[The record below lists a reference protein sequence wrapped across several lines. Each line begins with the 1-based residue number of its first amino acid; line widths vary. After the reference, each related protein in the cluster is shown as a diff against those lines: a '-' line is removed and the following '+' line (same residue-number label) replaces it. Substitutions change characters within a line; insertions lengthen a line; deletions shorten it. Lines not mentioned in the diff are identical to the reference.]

1 MATIRELEE
10 RIRECINAPRKH
22 FAIFQNPVEFHKL
35 CSCLD
40 VIGDTELA
48 FRSYE
53 AMPDSIRP
61 GSSYVLV
68 YGFLQALFLQ
78 QDAVRNLHEALQL
91 PYEPDPLLLE
101 IRELRND
108 AIGHPTKRGG
118 GKGKS
123 FSFISRPSI
132 SKSGFQLMTVSPG
145 EWPPLFRH
153 VSLQALLDTQHRQLE
168 EGLEA
173 LLQSLRKEEMEHREQ
188 FKEEKLSAL
197 FPGVLHY
204 YFEKVYESTRGTSGW
219 EYGALHIMLLK
230 EIVEKFRAG
239 LTRRGIA
246 GAYQGVE
253 HQLESLDYPLDE
265 LAEYFAQ
272 QGKGRLNERDA
283 VIFTS
288 FVEGEMSELQEMAA
302 ELDKEYSEQPK

>member
-1 MATIRELEE
+1 
-10 RIRECINAPRKH
+10 
-22 FAIFQNPVEFHKL
+22 
-35 CSCLD
+35 
-40 VIGDTELA
+40 
-48 FRSYE
+48 
-53 AMPDSIRP
+53 
-61 GSSYVLV
+61 
-68 YGFLQALFLQ
+68 
-78 QDAVRNLHEALQL
+78 
-91 PYEPDPLLLE
+91 
-101 IRELRND
+101 
-108 AIGHPTKRGG
+108 
-118 GKGKS
+118 
-123 FSFISRPSI
+123 
-132 SKSGFQLMTVSPG
+132 
-145 EWPPLFRH
+145 
-153 VSLQALLDTQHRQLE
+153 
-168 EGLEA
+168 
-173 LLQSLRKEEMEHREQ
+173 MEHREQ